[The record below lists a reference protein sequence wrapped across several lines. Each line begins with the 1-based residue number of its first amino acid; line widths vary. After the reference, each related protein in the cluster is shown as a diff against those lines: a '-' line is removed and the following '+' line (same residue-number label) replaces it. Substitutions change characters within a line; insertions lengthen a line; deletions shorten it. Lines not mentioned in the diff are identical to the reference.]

1 MAVADSRLAA
11 LPDVAALLEV
21 LELDDRPTF
30 IFEQGVASKP
40 RIVFRNTS
48 LDRFMR
54 HATDPSAFDDW
65 ATIASESLLT
75 GSCFYSGRE
84 WSSKQFR
91 EVWRIV
97 SCDASPS
104 TQQSTST
111 ISFET
116 PIKSMSRST
125 TSTSAQWR
133 RGSSQLS
140 ASTTPLTPL
149 SPLSMPNPQR
159 RLADWTLSDATSPWF
174 HLVKHFAWSGTP
186 FGPIETWSLELRR
199 STAKIMNS
207 PDPRILIFGDQKAII
222 YNEAFA
228 AVIGQHHPRCLGAPL
243 ADVQVDKIF
252 EILWDMSLTAY
263 DNGRGARRT
272 RQELLL
278 ERSGSMEQTF
288 WNMFLSPLPGLD
300 GYCDSAVGEFTD
312 VTDLVVQAQRRSQG
326 LDILDS
332 LSKVDTLPELWSKL
346 LSALD
351 KSAPDISYAMVY
363 TAVDHSSFVRSN
375 DLPTPDITPQQDTL
389 QSATSYFVKQ
399 YQLAGSLGLSENVLR
414 PTIDLSIA
422 EFFTAPNLTDAFR
435 EALEK
440 KEIITLS
447 DGALPY
453 ELSVQVVDSGTV
465 RCASILP
472 ISDLDGKPLAFV
484 VLGLDPRRP
493 LTEQMSRFVHCIH
506 EAICKQAI
514 LVTLPKD
521 QQQFQRKYEETTM
534 ALSTELRLS
543 ILKAKKKEEKFLRI
557 AKSAPLGM
565 YLYSPKERTI
575 QVNDAY
581 LKITGTTKEDLDK
594 TTASGL
600 PWLQTV
606 SEEYMDVAIKEWQH
620 LMTEKT
626 PSAIE
631 YKIRDLSDNPTSRWV
646 SATSF
651 PDLDENGEV
660 YLIHGW
666 LVDISD
672 RLAKDTLLAQRLE
685 DALETKTA
693 TEHFLDSK

>member
-30 IFEQGVASKP
+30 ILEQGVASKP

-48 LDRFMR
+48 LVGFI
-54 HATDPSAFDDW
+54 HEETNLSAFEDW
-65 ATIASESLLT
+65 ASIASELLLT
-75 GSCFYSGRE
+75 GSCFYCGRD

-97 SCDASPS
+97 YCGACLS
-104 TQQSTST
+104 TQQPTST
-111 ISFET
+111 TSYET
-116 PIKSMSRST
+116 PTKSISRST

-159 RLADWTLSDATSPWF
+159 RLADWTLTDATSPWF
-174 HLVKHFAWSGTP
+174 HLVKHFAWSDTP

-199 STAKIMNS
+199 STAKVMNS

-228 AVIGQHHPRCLGAPL
+228 AIIGRHHPRCLGAPL
-243 ADVQVDKIF
+243 ADVQHDKIF

-278 ERSGSMEQTF
+278 ERSGSTEQTF

-300 GYCDSAVGEFTD
+300 GFCDSAVGEFTD

-326 LDILDS
+326 LDLLGS
-332 LSKVDTLPELWSKL
+332 LSQVDSLPELWSKL
-346 LSALD
+346 LGALD

-363 TAVDHSSFVRSN
+363 TAVEHSSFVRSN
-375 DLPTPDITPQQDTL
+375 DLPTPEITPQQDTL

-399 YQLAGSLGLSENVLR
+399 YQLAGSLGVSEDVLG

-422 EFFTAPNLTDAFR
+422 ESSTAPDFTDAFR

-447 DGALPY
+447 DEALPY

-514 LVTLPKD
+514 LVTLPVD

-660 YLIHGW
+660 CLIHGW